1 MYSENKSNVMTLY
14 QFLGNFGVMGMGI
27 GAVIGLSFAGLA
39 TSLSREII
47 TPAIAPIFGFE
58 NLKSFRAVFWKFDF
72 GVGDFISHFISFVIV
87 CSFLYIFF
95 AIFLKDFVAKVLNAK
110 NSHPNHVDLTQNKII
125 QELKEI
131 KNSLRKKKHKNRS

>member
-1 MYSENKSNVMTLY
+1 MYSEKNNIMTIY
-14 QFLGNFGVMGMGI
+14 QFLGNFGVLGMGI
-27 GAVIGLSFAGLA
+27 GSVIGLSFSGLA

-58 NLKSFRAVFWKFDF
+58 NLKSFRSVFWKFDF
-72 GVGDFISHFISFVIV
+72 GVGDFISHLISFLIV
-87 CSFLYIFF
+87 CTFLYIFF
-95 AIFLKDFVAKVLNAK
+95 AIFLKDFIKKVLSAK
-110 NSHPNHVDLTQNKII
+110 NSHPNHLDLTQNIII